1 MHQMDFISQ
10 EVSRME
16 STGRLIEEQAC
27 ISNTVELLFTI
38 IIPVITMAIFIVE
51 RTGTCGRRK

>member
-27 ISNTVELLFTI
+27 ILYANKTSLL
-38 IIPVITMAIFIVE
+38 
-51 RTGTCGRRK
+51 